1 MKGEIENPHGGGIYG
16 HKYYGM
22 PREWVVFTSD
32 ASKYH
37 NEMVNNRMINS
48 MLEDGLLTQ
57 EEHAKCK
64 QLANELFGIIDTS
77 LQTILEKGDEINRS
91 AGYEL

>member
-1 MKGEIENPHGGGIYG
+1 MTEYKETEIFNPHGGGISG
-16 HKYYGM
+16 HNYYGM
-22 PREWVVFTSD
+22 SREWVVFASD

-77 LQTILEKGDEINRS
+77 LQKILAEGDE
-91 AGYEL
+91 